1 MKEKY
6 KLTLNQSDVQKA
18 NKLLFLIG
26 FLKIRMI
33 WFTRPK
39 VVRFNDEIFA
49 IKLKLSRRTKNHF
62 NSMYLGALA
71 VGADLA
77 AGMVPFYFAKQLK
90 LNLSLA
96 FKFAHANYQ
105 KRADSDVY
113 FVLKNPR
120 SFLEIIQELDES
132 RERKNYNIPI
142 QAYINFEQD
151 NQLLVAEFEMG
162 LSLKIK

>member
-1 MKEKY
+1 
-6 KLTLNQSDVQKA
+6 
-18 NKLLFLIG
+18 
-26 FLKIRMI
+26 MI

-39 VVRFNDEIFA
+39 VTHFNDDIFA

-77 AGMVPFYFAKQLK
+77 AGMVPFYFAKELK

-96 FKFAHANYQ
+96 FKHAHANYH

-113 FVLKNPR
+113 FVLRNPK
-120 SFLEIIQELDES
+120 SFLEKVQELDES

-142 QAYINFEQD
+142 QAYINFEQP
-151 NQLLVAEFEMG
+151 NELLVAEFDMG

>member
-6 KLTLNQSDVQKA
+6 NLKLDSSDVKKA

-33 WFTRPK
+33 WFTRPR
-39 VVRFNDEIFA
+39 VVRFDDEIFA
-49 IKLKLSRRTKNHF
+49 IKLRLSRRTKNHF

-77 AGMVPFYFAKQLK
+77 AGMVPFYFTKQMK

-96 FKFAHANYQ
+96 FKHANATYH

-113 FVLKNPR
+113 FVLKNPT
-120 SFLEIIQELDES
+120 SFLKIIQELDEA

-142 QAYINFEQD
+142 QAYIHFGQE
-151 NQLLVAEFEMG
+151 NQLLVAEFDMG